1 MSGRPS
7 GKRSTI
13 FGGVECELSASE
25 GGDEGIKPSS
35 ITDGGTD
42 GE

>member
-7 GKRSTI
+7 GKRRTI
-13 FGGVECELSASE
+13 FGGVEYELSASE
-25 GGDEGIKPSS
+25 GGEEGTSPSS
-35 ITDGGTD
+35 MTDGGTD